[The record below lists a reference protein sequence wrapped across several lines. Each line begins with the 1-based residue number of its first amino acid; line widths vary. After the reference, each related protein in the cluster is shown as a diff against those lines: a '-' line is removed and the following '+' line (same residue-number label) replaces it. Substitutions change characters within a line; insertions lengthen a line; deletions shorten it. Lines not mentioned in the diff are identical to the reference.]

1 MSVVLLGP
9 GGQPIHSEEDEE
21 TREVRV
27 VRSDLAACYN
37 TKVQDGATYD
47 PDSEFYANSDFV
59 ANPFNPL
66 ADKDPQGRPFEVL
79 ATLFEVSS
87 DGETYR
93 LQKYDSKDQLRE
105 AYRRAKVSWNNHAGL
120 RISGKLREAASVTR
134 EESIDRAAQR
144 ALREAEAK
152 LREDFDG
159 GRAGFDYG
167 NYSPGSGFFRSRY
180 GDGQDA
186 DREYLPLGWGPY
198 YKQLYQHQFL
208 RMHVQAFEAYNHNPI
223 AKRLVNG
230 MADFVLG
237 RGIDHQCT
245 DIDVGEV
252 WNEFV
257 ERTGLYERLWNIY
270 KDGLWSGETMFELYA
285 DTPEKGRLDFR
296 MIDPSSIREI
306 ATDPDDMQN
315 IFFYHQEYQEVMQQ
329 YLDSPVP
336 QSRYIIREIP
346 PAHVMHIKFNC
357 SEYEKRGR
365 SYLFPVLGWCKRFKD
380 LANARV
386 VKGQLE
392 AAFVYDVEVNSGD
405 ANVENIALKLPDP
418 YKAGSTFVHNKT
430 VKLTAVAS
438 SIKANDN
445 QPDVDMLVNII
456 ALGGGQP
463 KELLGVVS
471 RGSGKSGALLSSEP
485 GTKNFETN
493 QSFAESRY
501 MHGLAN
507 KVVACAIKGKLLD
520 PDKVMVNA
528 RSIVRIGR
536 QETVQANPREEAQAA
551 LEQNEQE
558 QQEQQTQQQAQQQEQ
573 QAQQAQQ
580 AQQQTKQ
587 DGDLAVAQ
595 AKATPA
601 PAIHIHATK
610 ESIRLRGVGSLREAK
625 ANKLSPNQE
634 KRQATI
640 LSTGQ
645 FSKEFFEFMFPAIA
659 QEDRSAKLKDL
670 ALAESMEWL
679 SKSKVATMAAK
690 ELNVTTYNFEEE
702 QAMIRE
708 EADQGMSIAHVYGQ
722 DNKHAPDTVIA
733 QDVQERD
740 QAQQPP
746 AQTFSNVPVPPQVAG
761 MKQVPDQP
769 GQQGAPGGPGDK
781 PNSGTS
787 KTNKFSGPDPAHTDP
802 TKKSDGHSAAANSPF
817 TSEGKAKLAAKAREA
832 QRRAMRAEILR
843 EALGELAQITTH
855 GPTFLLTP
863 AKKETNGADAT
874 ISE

>member
-9 GGQPIHSEEDEE
+9 GGQPIHSEEDED

-27 VRSDLAACYN
+27 VRSDLSRFN

-47 PDSEFYANSDFV
+47 PDSEFYEGTDFV

-66 ADKDPQGRPFEVL
+66 ADKDPNGRPFEVI

-87 DGETYR
+87 NGETYR
-93 LQKYDSKDQLRE
+93 LQKYDNKEQLRE
-105 AYRRAKVSWNNHAGL
+105 AYQRAKVLWPQHADL
-120 RISGKLREAASVTR
+120 RLSGKLREAASVTR
-134 EESIDRAAQR
+134 DESIDRAI
-144 ALREAEAK
+144 REAEAK

-167 NYSPGSGFFRSRY
+167 NYSPGSGFFSSRY

-296 MIDPSSIREI
+296 MIDPSTIREI

-315 IFFYHQEYQEVMQQ
+315 IFYYHQEYQEVMQQ
-329 YLDSPVP
+329 YLSSPTP

-365 SYLFPVLGWCKRFKD
+365 SYLFPVMGWCKRFKD

-507 KVVACAIKGKLLD
+507 KVVACAIKGGLLD
-520 PDKVMVNA
+520 PDKVMINA

-536 QETVQANPREEAQAA
+536 QETVQANPRQEAENQ
-551 LEQNEQE
+551 LEKNRQDQE
-558 QQEQQTQQQAQQQEQ
+558 SQQAEQ
-573 QAQQAQQ
+573 QASQQVQSQDQVAQSQQAAKQQ
-580 AQQQTKQ
+580 
-587 DGDLAVAQ
+587 GDQAVAQ
-595 AKATPA
+595 AKATP
-601 PAIHIHATK
+601 PPSIHIHGTK

-625 ANKLSPNQE
+625 ASKLSENQE
-634 KRQATI
+634 KRQKTI

-722 DNKHAPDTVIA
+722 DNKHSPDTVIA
-733 QDVQERD
+733 QDVQEQD

-761 MKQVPDQP
+761 MKQVPNQP
-769 GQQGAPGGPGDK
+769 GQGGSGAPGGVGDK

-802 TKKSDGHSAAANSPF
+802 TKKSDGNSAAANSPF

-832 QRRAMRAEILR
+832 HRRAMRAEILR
-843 EALGELAQITTH
+843 EAIGELAQITAH
-855 GPTFLLTP
+855 GPTFLLKP
-863 AKKETNGADAT
+863 PKKETNGETAP
-874 ISE
+874 SE